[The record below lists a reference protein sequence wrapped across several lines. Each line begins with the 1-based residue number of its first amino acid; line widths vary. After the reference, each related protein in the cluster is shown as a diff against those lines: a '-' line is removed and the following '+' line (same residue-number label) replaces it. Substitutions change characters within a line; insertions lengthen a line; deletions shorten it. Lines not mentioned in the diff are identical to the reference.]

1 MNTILVAYDGTDES
15 KRALE
20 HAASLAKTSD
30 AKLVVTSVATVA
42 RDGRAMGGIDPVET
56 TEAHQAML
64 NEALAAVGTEGL
76 TAEGQLA
83 VGYPADAI
91 VETAKAVDAD
101 LVVVGSRELGF
112 FERWLGG
119 SVSDG
124 VVHKARC
131 DVLIVH

>member
-1 MNTILVAYDGTDES
+1 
-15 KRALE
+15 
-20 HAASLAKTSD
+20 
-30 AKLVVTSVATVA
+30 
-42 RDGRAMGGIDPVET
+42 MGGIDPVET

-64 NEALAAVGTEGL
+64 DEALAAVGSEGP
-76 TAEGQLA
+76 TVEGQLA
-83 VGYPADAI
+83 VGYPSEAI
-91 VETAKAVDAD
+91 VEAAKAVDAD
-101 LVVVGSRELGF
+101 LIVVGSRELGF